1 MVEKSND
8 PVLSGKTIMERFSL
22 KGKTALVTGAGQG
35 IGRALAHG
43 LADAGAYVAVVD
55 LDLDLAEQ
63 VSSEIKIRNPHL
75 ESMAIKTDVTNP
87 DQVTQMVDKI
97 VKTWGKLTIGC
108 NNAGI
113 GQWVDT
119 LDMSYEDWQRM
130 IKIDLDSVFLC
141 AQAEARHMVSNN
153 YGKTINTASMS
164 GYIANYPQGQSHYN
178 TAKAGVLSLTRCLGT
193 EWAEKGIR
201 VNSLSPGYTRTS
213 LVAELLKT
221 ELGQKVSPIW
231 LARIPQNKIAEV
243 TDLQGAVNFMASE
256 ASDYMTASDIVVD
269 GGYLAW

>member
-1 MVEKSND
+1 MVEKD
-8 PVLSGKTIMERFSL
+8 PVLMSKSIMDRFSL

-43 LADAGAYVAVVD
+43 LADAGADVAVVD
-55 LDLDLAEQ
+55 LDLDLARS
-63 VSSEIKIRNPHL
+63 VSDEITTRNPDVR
-75 ESMAIKTDVTNP
+75 SMAINTDVTNP
-87 DQVTQMVDKI
+87 EQVNSMVDQI
-97 VKTWGKLTIGC
+97 VKTWGKLTIAC

-119 LDMSYEDWQRM
+119 LEMTYADWQRM

-141 AQAEARHMVSNN
+141 AQAEARHMVKNN
-153 YGKTINTASMS
+153 YGKIINTASMS
-164 GYIANYPQGQSHYN
+164 GYIANYPQGQAHYN

-221 ELGQKVSPIW
+221 ELGQKLVRS
-231 LARIPQNKIAEV
+231 
-243 TDLQGAVNFMASE
+243 G
-256 ASDYMTASDIVVD
+256 
-269 GGYLAW
+269 

>member
-1 MVEKSND
+1 MD
-8 PVLSGKTIMERFSL
+8 PVLSSKNIIDRFSL
-22 KGKTALVTGAGQG
+22 IGKTALVTGGGQG

-43 LADAGAYVAVVD
+43 LADAGAFVAVVD
-55 LDLDLAEQ
+55 LNLDLAEK
-63 VSSEIKIRNPHL
+63 VATEIKVRNPKSETMHL
-75 ESMAIKTDVTNP
+75 RIDVANP
-87 DQVTQMVDKI
+87 DQVNEMVDQI
-97 VKTWGKLTIGC
+97 VKNWGVLTIAC

-119 LDMSYEDWQRM
+119 LDMSYEDWQKM
-130 IKIDLDSVFLC
+130 IRINLDSVFLC
-141 AQAEARHMVSNN
+141 SQAEARHMAKNR
-153 YGKTINTASMS
+153 YGKIINTASMS

-178 TAKAGVLSLTRCLGT
+178 TAKAGVLSLTRSLGT
-193 EWAEKGIR
+193 EWADKGIR
-201 VNSLSPGYTRTS
+201 VNSLSPGYTRTA
-213 LVAELLKT
+213 LVADLLKT

-231 LARIPQNKIAEV
+231 LSRIPQNKMAEV

>member
-1 MVEKSND
+1 MVEKD
-8 PVLSGKTIMERFSL
+8 PVLISKSIMDRFSL

-43 LADAGAYVAVVD
+43 LADAGADVAVVD
-55 LDLDLAEQ
+55 LDLDLARS
-63 VSSEIKIRNPHL
+63 VSDEITTRNPDVR
-75 ESMAIKTDVTNP
+75 SMAINTDVTNP
-87 DQVTQMVDKI
+87 EQVNSMVDQI
-97 VKTWGKLTIGC
+97 VKSWGKLTIAC

-119 LDMSYEDWQRM
+119 LEMTYADWQRM

-141 AQAEARHMVSNN
+141 AQAEARHMVKNN
-153 YGKTINTASMS
+153 YGKIINTASMS
-164 GYIANYPQGQSHYN
+164 GYIANYPQGQAHYN

-231 LARIPQNKIAEV
+231 LARIPLNRMAEV

>member
-8 PVLSGKTIMERFSL
+8 PVLSGKTIMERFCL

-63 VSSEIKIRNPHL
+63 VSSEIKNRNPHL

-153 YGKTINTASMS
+153 YGKIINTASMS

-231 LARIPQNKIAEV
+231 LARIPQNKMAEV

>member
-8 PVLSGKTIMERFSL
+8 PVLSDKTIMERFSL

-153 YGKTINTASMS
+153 YGKIINTASMS

-231 LARIPQNKIAEV
+231 LARIPQNKMAEV

>member
-1 MVEKSND
+1 MVTQVD
-8 PVLSGKTIMERFSL
+8 PVLNTKSIMERFSL
-22 KGKTALVTGAGQG
+22 KGKTSLVTGAGQG

-43 LADAGAYVAVVD
+43 LADAGADVAVID
-55 LDLDLAEQ
+55 LDLNLAEIVAQ
-63 VSSEIKIRNPHL
+63 EI
-75 ESMAIKTDVTNP
+75 TN
-87 DQVTQMVDKI
+87 MVDEI
-97 VKTWGKLTIGC
+97 VKNWGSLTIAC

-130 IKIDLDSVFLC
+130 IRIDLDSVFLC
-141 AQAEARHMVSNN
+141 AQAEARHMVKNK
-153 YGKTINTASMS
+153 YGKIINTASMS
-164 GYIANYPQGQSHYN
+164 GYIVNYPQGQAHYN
-178 TAKAGVLSLTRCLGT
+178 TAKAGVLSLTRCLGA

-213 LVAELLKT
+213 LVADLLKT

-231 LARIPQNKIAEV
+231 LSRTPQNKMAEV

-256 ASDYMTASDIVVD
+256 ASDYMTGSDIVVD

>member
-1 MVEKSND
+1 MD
-8 PVLSGKTIMERFSL
+8 PVLNSKNIMDRFSL
-22 KGKTALVTGAGQG
+22 IGKTALVTGGGQG

-43 LADAGAYVAVVD
+43 LADAGAFVAVVD
-55 LDLDLAEQ
+55 LDLDLAEK
-63 VSSEIKIRNPHL
+63 VAAEIKDRNPKSETMNL
-75 ESMAIKTDVTNP
+75 KIDVTQP
-87 DQVTQMVDKI
+87 DQVNEMVDKI
-97 VKTWGKLTIGC
+97 VKNWGVLTIAC

-119 LDMSYEDWQRM
+119 LDMTYEDWQRM

-141 AQAEARHMVSNN
+141 SQAEARHMVKNK
-153 YGKTINTASMS
+153 YGKIINTASVS

-178 TAKAGVLSLTRCLGT
+178 AAKAGVLSLTRCLGT

-201 VNSLSPGYTRTS
+201 VNSLSPGYTRTA
-213 LVAELLKT
+213 LVADLLKT

-231 LARIPQNKIAEV
+231 LSHIPQNKMAEV

>member
-1 MVEKSND
+1 MVAKNND
-8 PVLSGKTIMERFSL
+8 PVLRNKTIMERFSL

-75 ESMAIKTDVTNP
+75 ESIAIKTDVTNP

-119 LDMSYEDWQRM
+119 LHMSYEDWQRM

-153 YGKTINTASMS
+153 YGKIINTASMS

-231 LARIPQNKIAEV
+231 LARIPQNKMAEV

-256 ASDYMTASDIVVD
+256 ASDYMTASDIIVD

>member
-1 MVEKSND
+1 M
-8 PVLSGKTIMERFSL
+8 
-22 KGKTALVTGAGQG
+22 
-35 IGRALAHG
+35 
-43 LADAGAYVAVVD
+43 D
-55 LDLDLAEQ
+55 LDLELAQ
-63 VSSEIKIRNPHL
+63 SVSDEITTRNPAVR
-75 ESMAIKTDVTNP
+75 SMAINIDVTNP
-87 DQVTQMVDKI
+87 EQVNSMVDQI
-97 VKTWGKLTIGC
+97 VKSWGKLTIAC

-119 LDMSYEDWQRM
+119 LDMTYADWQRM

-141 AQAEARHMVSNN
+141 AQAEARHMVKNN
-153 YGKTINTASMS
+153 YGKIINTASMS
-164 GYIANYPQGQSHYN
+164 GYIANYPQGQAHYN
-178 TAKAGVLSLTRCLGT
+178 TTKAGVLSLTRCLGT

-213 LVAELLKT
+213 LVSELLKT

-231 LARIPQNKIAEV
+231 LARIPLNRMAEV

>member
-1 MVEKSND
+1 MVEKD
-8 PVLSGKTIMERFSL
+8 PVLISKSIMDRFSL

-43 LADAGAYVAVVD
+43 LADAGADVAIVD
-55 LDLDLAEQ
+55 LDLDLARN
-63 VSSEIKIRNPHL
+63 VSDEITNRNPDVR
-75 ESMAIKTDVTNP
+75 SMAINADVTSP
-87 DQVTQMVDKI
+87 EQVNSMVDQI
-97 VKTWGKLTIGC
+97 VKSWGKLTIAC

-119 LDMSYEDWQRM
+119 LDMSYADWQRM

-141 AQAEARHMVSNN
+141 AQAEARHMVKNN
-153 YGKTINTASMS
+153 YGKIINTASMS
-164 GYIANYPQGQSHYN
+164 GYIANYPQGQAHYN

-221 ELGQKVSPIW
+221 E
-231 LARIPQNKIAEV
+231 
-243 TDLQGAVNFMASE
+243 
-256 ASDYMTASDIVVD
+256 
-269 GGYLAW
+269 

>member
-1 MVEKSND
+1 MVGKNID
-8 PVLSGKTIMERFSL
+8 PVLSGKSIMERFSL

-43 LADAGAYVAVVD
+43 LADAGADVAIVD
-55 LDLDLAEQ
+55 LDLALVEIVAEEISKRHGQ
-63 VSSEIKIRNPHL
+63 VKV
-75 ESMAIKTDVTNP
+75 MALKVDVTQP
-87 DQVTQMVDKI
+87 QQVTDMVKNI
-97 VKTWGKLTIGC
+97 VKKWGKLTIAC

-130 IKIDLDSVFLC
+130 IRMDLDSVFLC
-141 AQAEARHMVSNN
+141 AQAEARHMVTNG
-153 YGKTINTASMS
+153 YGKIINTASMS
-164 GYIANYPQGQSHYN
+164 GYIVNYPQGQAHYN
-178 TAKAGVLSLTRCLGT
+178 TAKAGVLSLTRCLGA

-201 VNSLSPGYTRTS
+201 VNSLSPGYTRTA
-213 LVAELLKT
+213 LVADLLKT
-221 ELGQKVSPIW
+221 ELGKKVSPIW
-231 LARIPQNKIAEV
+231 LSRIPQNKMAEV

>member
-1 MVEKSND
+1 
-8 PVLSGKTIMERFSL
+8 MERFSL

-43 LADAGAYVAVVD
+43 LADAGADVAVVD
-55 LDLDLAEQ
+55 INLDLAQ
-63 VSSEIKIRNPHL
+63 SVSAEILKRNSNVKSIAL
-75 ESMAIKTDVTNP
+75 QIDVTNP
-87 DQVTQMVDKI
+87 EKVNHMVDQI
-97 VKTWGKLTIGC
+97 VENWGKLTIAC

-119 LDMSYEDWQRM
+119 LDMSYSDWQRM
-130 IKIDLDSVFLC
+130 IRIDLDSVFLC
-141 AQAEARHMVSNN
+141 SQAEARHMIRNK
-153 YGKTINTASMS
+153 YGKIINTASMS

-221 ELGQKVSPIW
+221 ELGQKVGPIW
-231 LARIPQNKIAEV
+231 LARIPQNRMAEV
-243 TDLQGAVNFMASE
+243 TDLQGAVNFMVSAVK
-256 ASDYMTASDIVVD
+256 DYMTASDIVVD

>member
-1 MVEKSND
+1 MVEKNID
-8 PVLSGKTIMERFSL
+8 PVLNGKTIMERFSL

-75 ESMAIKTDVTNP
+75 ESVAIKTDVTNP
-87 DQVTQMVDKI
+87 DQVTQMVDQI

-153 YGKTINTASMS
+153 YGKIINTASMS

-201 VNSLSPGYTRTS
+201 VNSLSPGYTKTS

-221 ELGQKVSPIW
+221 ELGQKVNPIW
-231 LARIPQNKIAEV
+231 LARIPQNKMAEV

>member
-1 MVEKSND
+1 MG
-8 PVLSGKTIMERFSL
+8 VLDRFRLDGKV
-22 KGKTALVTGAGQG
+22 AVVTGASSGLG
-35 IGRALAHG
+35 VAFAKALAE
-43 LADAGAYVAVVD
+43 AGAD
-55 LDLDLAEQ
+55 LVLGARREERLPETGKLVEAAGR
-63 VSSEIKIRNPHL
+63 KFAYR
-75 ESMAIKTDVTNP
+75 KTDVTNP

-153 YGKTINTASMS
+153 YGKIINTASMS

-231 LARIPQNKIAEV
+231 LARIPQNKMAEV

>member
-1 MVEKSND
+1 MVDKD
-8 PVLSGKTIMERFSL
+8 PVLSSKSIMERFSL

-43 LADAGAYVAVVD
+43 LADAGADVAVVD
-55 LDLDLAEQ
+55 LDLDLAQ
-63 VSSEIKIRNPHL
+63 NVSAEILKRNPSVK
-75 ESMAIKTDVTNP
+75 SMALKIDVTNP
-87 DQVTQMVDKI
+87 DQVTEMVDQI
-97 VKTWGKLTIGC
+97 VEKWGKLTIAC

-119 LDMSYEDWQRM
+119 LEMSYADWQRM
-130 IKIDLDSVFLC
+130 IRIDLDSVFLC
-141 AQAEARHMVSNN
+141 AQAEARHMVKNN
-153 YGKTINTASMS
+153 YGKIINTASMS
-164 GYIANYPQGQSHYN
+164 GYIANYPQGQAHYN
-178 TAKAGVLSLTRCLGT
+178 TAKAGVLSLTRCLET

-221 ELGQKVSPIW
+221 ELGQRVSPIW
-231 LARIPQNKIAEV
+231 LARTPQNRIAEV

>member
-1 MVEKSND
+1 MVSNNQD
-8 PVLSGKTIMERFSL
+8 PVLSSKNIMERFSL
-22 KGKTALVTGAGQG
+22 RGKTALVTGAGQG

-55 LDLDLAEQ
+55 LDLDLAEK
-63 VSSEIKIRNPHL
+63 VASEIKVRNPNV
-75 ESMAIKTDVTNP
+75 ESLAIKTDVTDP
-87 DQVTQMVDKI
+87 DQVAKMVETV
-97 VKTWGKLTIGC
+97 VKSWGKLTIGC

-119 LDMSYEDWQRM
+119 LEMTYTDWQRM

-141 AQAEARHMVSNN
+141 AQAEARHMIKNN
-153 YGKTINTASMS
+153 YGKIINTASMS

-213 LVAELLKT
+213 LVADLLKT
-221 ELGQKVSPIW
+221 ALGKKVSPIW
-231 LARIPQNKIAEV
+231 LARIPQNKMAEV

>member
-1 MVEKSND
+1 
-8 PVLSGKTIMERFSL
+8 MERFSL

-55 LDLDLAEQ
+55 LDLDLAEK

-153 YGKTINTASMS
+153 YGKIINTASMS

-231 LARIPQNKIAEV
+231 LARIPQNKMAEV